1 MSTSHFLSL
10 ALLAAGSAWSQSVIS
25 AHSGVIH
32 YVEGQITVDG
42 TAVQPKFAE
51 FPDVKPGQSL
61 AAEDGRAEILLTPGV
76 FLRLAEASSFRML
89 SNKLADTR
97 VEILTGSAMVEV
109 GELLADNAITLQFHD
124 AQIALL
130 KKGLYRLDSDGLDS
144 KLGRLRVYEGEARV
158 TSGSQ
163 TIAAK
168 RGHEVEFGAVLESR
182 NFDAKSTDA
191 FYRWSARRAEYI
203 AEANVSA
210 AKSAQKL
217 GLGYTGSGRALG
229 SWAWN
234 PYFGLFTYLPGNGI
248 YYSPFGWAY
257 YSPGYVNYVY
267 APVYTGGYRGGQY
280 NPGGAVATPR
290 SPAVSAGSSIFQ
302 SPGMSGGAPSSG
314 VGFGGSHAGGGGGG
328 AAASGGGPAGGA
340 VSGRGGR

>member
-203 AEANVSA
+203 AAGPGTRISGCSHTFLATEFTTVRSDGRITARATSTTFTRQCTPAVIGEANTTPAERSRRPEA
-210 AKSAQKL
+210 RRSRREAQ
-217 GLGYTGSGRALG
+217 SSRA
-229 SWAWN
+229 
-234 PYFGLFTYLPGNGI
+234 
-248 YYSPFGWAY
+248 
-257 YSPGYVNYVY
+257 
-267 APVYTGGYRGGQY
+267 
-280 NPGGAVATPR
+280 
-290 SPAVSAGSSIFQ
+290 PA
-302 SPGMSGGAPSSG
+302 
-314 VGFGGSHAGGGGGG
+314 
-328 AAASGGGPAGGA
+328 
-340 VSGRGGR
+340 